1 MRIRVIDVLD
11 LFAAGLSAEQIAF
24 WDEALEKVSRDAH
37 WKETLDANHWDG
49 DYRNSRDTMRY
60 LDGVHVEL
68 RDVLKELGLA
78 KRLD

>member
-1 MRIRVIDVLD
+1 M
-11 LFAAGLSAEQIAF
+11 
-24 WDEALEKVSRDAH
+24 EKVSRDAQ
-37 WKETLDANHWDG
+37 WRETLATNHWES

-60 LDGVHVEL
+60 LEGVHAEL